1 MLVDICC
8 VSESSLDHWL
18 YVNSCCYVCVHVA
31 MYNIICVQKRSC
43 CYMYMYVFI
52 YYIMNTLLATSN
64 NTTMHMCNDALCCI
78 EEVQVSDIHNSLCNL
93 LRYESVSP
101 EKNVC
106 KGGTSKSPLLHHQV
120 GMPLYLHGSMGV
132 SLPLRKLKVL

>member
-1 MLVDICC
+1 
-8 VSESSLDHWL
+8 
-18 YVNSCCYVCVHVA
+18 
-31 MYNIICVQKRSC
+31 MYNIIIFMCSKTFMLLYR
-43 CYMYMYVFI
+43 YMYVFI

-106 KGGTSKSPLLHHQV
+106 KGGNI
-120 GMPLYLHGSMGV
+120 
-132 SLPLRKLKVL
+132 